1 MTPAAARVAERGNI
15 RQAAGT
21 ATPIPVYPLTQ
32 EHLPHFMS
40 STNEPR
46 CTAATVTSFGHLP
59 VPGRPGV
66 YFIPHQLVQMDG
78 APCGVTESAAAG
90 TGRVASTS
98 AAAGRER
105 LSH

>member
-1 MTPAAARVAERGNI
+1 
-15 RQAAGT
+15 
-21 ATPIPVYPLTQ
+21 
-32 EHLPHFMS
+32 MS

-59 VPGRPGV
+59 VPGRPGI
-66 YFIPHQLVQMDG
+66 YFIPHRLAQMDG